1 MVALGACRLC
11 VHSRA
16 QGAHLE
22 SEKSG
27 GRRGE
32 AAGWR
37 WALLQCLRRRR
48 NGEAVVRA
56 TGGRLSAAHRYN
68 ISTTILQHFLL
79 TLASAFWEG
88 GRGAGGDG
96 GTGRASLA
104 LAAHTT
110 LANDTQKQI

>member
-1 MVALGACRLC
+1 L
-11 VHSRA
+11 RA
-16 QGAHLE
+16 RNLE
-22 SEKSG
+22 G
-27 GRRGE
+27 GE
-32 AAGWR
+32 AKRQAGAGPVSSAYVADATARPW
-37 WALLQCLRRRR
+37 C
-48 NGEAVVRA
+48 VRLA
-56 TGGRLSAAHRYN
+56 AAFSAAHRYN

-88 GRGAGGDG
+88 RRGAGGDG